1 MTASATGQLTSV
13 SVVTYEGERWI
24 KACLQS
30 ILEQNHP
37 SIELLVIDNGSRDDT
52 VAIARSVLKSTSWAS
67 IHEMG
72 TNLGF
77 AGGHNRALALA
88 RGEIVCL
95 LNQDAVLDPDF
106 IGRAVACLAS
116 RTDVAA
122 IQGLILGLSPDG
134 AKTERIDTSGL
145 VVGRDRRFRSR
156 GQGQSAGSLA
166 LSGGP
171 VFGADGPAPVYRMA
185 ALREAMVTR
194 PDGRQEILDED
205 FFLYHEDTDL
215 AWRLRLLDWA
225 SWFDPT
231 VVAWHGRGLAG
242 PSRLDIASLAKAR
255 RDHATTRD
263 SLAWRNLRLMQVKNE
278 TGRLFRRDALH
289 IARRELGSLV
299 LLLTFGP
306 DRRAT
311 IVSLLR
317 SIPAARWKRRQIQAR
332 RKATAADLG
341 RWFA

>member
-1 MTASATGQLTSV
+1 MTPATLAPLVTI
-13 SVVTYEGERWI
+13 SVVTYEGAHWI
-24 KACLQS
+24 GACLRS
-30 ILEQNHP
+30 ILDQDHP
-37 SIELLVIDNGSRDDT
+37 SLELLVLDNGSQDDT
-52 VAIARSVLKSTSWAS
+52 VAIAKSVLGHTAWAS
-67 IHEMG
+67 VHELG

-77 AGGHNRALALA
+77 AGGHNRGLALA
-88 RGEIVCL
+88 HGEMVCL
-95 LNQDAVLDPDF
+95 LNQDAVLDPRF
-106 IGRAVACLAS
+106 IERSVASLARRPEVGS
-116 RTDVAA
+116 
-122 IQGLILGLSPDG
+122 IQGLILGLSPNGTKSDH
-134 AKTERIDTSGL
+134 IDTTGL
-145 VVGRDRRFRSR
+145 TVGRDRRFRSR
-156 GQGQSAGSLA
+156 GQGQPSP
-166 LSGGP
+166 SGAPPAGP
-171 VFGADGPAPVYRMA
+171 VFGADGPAPVYRMS
-185 ALREAMVTR
+185 ALREAGVTR
-194 PDGRQEILDED
+194 MDGRTEILDED

-215 AWRLRLLDWA
+215 AWRLRLLGWA
-225 SWFDPT
+225 AWFDPT
-231 VVAWHGRGLAG
+231 AIAWHGRGLAG